1 MKKKIF
7 GMNIL
12 NRKSS
17 LQLLI
22 YDDNANF
29 ARIVNIEDWL
39 DYYE

>member
-22 YDDNANF
+22 YDDNANYAHMSYKWM
-29 ARIVNIEDWL
+29 ARL
-39 DYYE
+39 L

>member
-22 YDDNANF
+22 YDDNANY
-29 ARIVNIEDWL
+29 AHICHINGWL